1 MTVPPNAA
9 ESIRPGEE
17 LNQAALAVYLKA
29 NQPGLRADPVI
40 RQFRHGHSNLTYLVS
55 VDGFDYVLRR
65 PPFGNQVKSAHDMG
79 REFKILGAL
88 APVFPPAP
96 RPLFYCEDPGV
107 IGVPFYLME
116 RRHGV
121 VLRQTFPKDLGPAAA
136 GRLCQAMA
144 DTLAAL
150 HRVDYQAIGLAG
162 FGKPE
167 GYVARQVSGW
177 TERYGKAETEP
188 VPEMTSVAQWLA
200 ATMPKEG
207 GAAVIHNDFKF
218 DNVML
223 AADDLGRIEA
233 VLDWEMATIGDP
245 LMDLGTALAYWIEPS
260 DPAPLRAAAMSTT
273 TPGMWTRQ
281 QFVDRYAER
290 TGFAIGDLRFYYV
303 FGLFKLAV
311 ILQQIYARYVRGF
324 TADERFSTLNE
335 RVSVLAR
342 HAVGAIGEGE
352 SPSRA

>member
-1 MTVPPNAA
+1 MTLPPNAA

-17 LNQAALAVYLKA
+17 LDQAALAAYLKA
-29 NQPGLRADPVI
+29 QQPGLTSDPVI
-40 RQFRHGHSNLTYLVS
+40 RQFRHGHSNLTYLIS

-79 REFKILGAL
+79 REFKILIAL
-88 APVFPPAP
+88 APVFAPAP

-121 VLRQTFPKDLGPAAA
+121 VLRQVFPGNFDPAVA
-136 GRLCQAMA
+136 GRLCRAMT

-150 HRVDYQAIGLAG
+150 HRVDYRAIGLAD

-167 GYVARQVSGW
+167 GYVARQVRGW
-177 TERYGKAETEP
+177 TERYAKAETDA
-188 VPEMTSVAQWLA
+188 VPDMNRVAEWLA
-200 ATMPKEG
+200 ATMPPDR

-223 AADDLGRIEA
+223 AAGDLGRVEA

-245 LMDLGTALAYWIEPS
+245 LMDLGTALAYWIEPT
-260 DPAPLRAAAMSTT
+260 DPAPLRAAAMGST

-281 QFVDRYAER
+281 QVIDRYVEQ
-290 TGFAIGDLRFYYV
+290 TGFAVGDLRFYYV
-303 FGLFKLAV
+303 FGMFKLAV

-324 TADERFSTLNE
+324 TSDERFATFNE
-335 RVSVLAR
+335 RVAVLAQQ
-342 HAVGAIGEGE
+342 AGLAT
-352 SPSRA
+352 

>member
-1 MTVPPNAA
+1 MTLPPNAA

-17 LNQAALAVYLKA
+17 LDQAALAAYLKA
-29 NQPGLRADPVI
+29 NQPGLTSDPVV

-79 REFKILGAL
+79 REFTILRAL
-88 APVFPPAP
+88 APGFPPAP

-121 VLRQTFPKDLGPAAA
+121 VLRQAFPRHFDPATA

-150 HRVDYQAIGLAG
+150 HRVDYRAIGLET

-167 GYVARQVSGW
+167 GYVARQVTGW
-177 TERYGKAETEP
+177 TERFAKAETEVLP
-188 VPEMTSVAQWLA
+188 DMTGLAAWLA
-200 ATMPKEG
+200 ATMPPER

-223 AADDLGRIEA
+223 ATNDLGRVEA

-245 LMDLGTALAYWIEPS
+245 LMDLGTALAYWIEAT
-260 DPAPLRAAAMSTT
+260 DPAPLRAAAMSST
-273 TPGMWTRQ
+273 TPGMWTRRQ
-281 QFVDRYAER
+281 LVDRYAEK

-324 TADERFSTLNE
+324 TTDERFSTLNE
-335 RVSVLAR
+335 RVAVLAR
-342 HAVGAIGEGE
+342 QAVLTI
-352 SPSRA
+352 